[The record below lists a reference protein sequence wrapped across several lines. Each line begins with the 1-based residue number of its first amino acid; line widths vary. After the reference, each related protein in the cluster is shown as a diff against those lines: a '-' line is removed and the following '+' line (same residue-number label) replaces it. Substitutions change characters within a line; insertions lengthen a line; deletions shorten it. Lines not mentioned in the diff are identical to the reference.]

1 MYCRSRNNYRSKFNR
16 GPVAALRL
24 GKYRS
29 KLIFLFIQNL
39 HNTVANG
46 EEKVKN
52 EENKD
57 TIKNSQSSGPKMLQN
72 SRRKSSRRRRR
83 CSSNQFLTS
92 ICA

>member
-46 EEKVKN
+46 EEKAKD

-57 TIKNSQSSGPKMLQN
+57 RIKISQSPGPKMLQN
-72 SRRKSSRRRRR
+72 SKKKTAAAAAGDGAA
-83 CSSNQFLTS
+83 TS
-92 ICA
+92 F